1 MRDEPEIVKRLR
13 AEERLGTLHCATQSS
28 YENFDAPKTTFREVP
43 EDNAACEKSIEEM
56 HENKERFQIL
66 VEDISDW
73 IWEIDRDGRYTYASP
88 KVKDLLGYKPEGV
101 IGKTMFDFMP
111 KGEDERMFATFQ
123 ACVEYNN
130 PIIRLENTNLH
141 KDGRRIVLE
150 TSGIPIFDANRNI
163 LGYRGISRD
172 VTDRKKMEVDLRRK
186 NVELERIN
194 RELEDYSYV
203 ISHDLKEPLRS
214 LRVFSNF
221 LLDDQDSKIGG
232 QGKDCLER
240 IQKASTR
247 MSNLID
253 DLLRLSRIG
262 REEVEFIETDLNEL
276 LLEVKDE
283 LTGIIEAKK
292 AGITIDSLPVIICN
306 RTLMGELFKNL
317 ISNGIKF
324 GEEKNPVVAITC
336 DEHDNKYVFRV
347 KDNGIGIEDKYLDE
361 IFGIF
366 KQLNPRDKYGGTGA
380 GLTICKKI
388 VEEHDGKIWAES
400 LGHGK
405 GCTFCFSIPKET

>member
-1 MRDEPEIVKRLR
+1 MKDEPEIVKRLR
-13 AEERLGTLHCATQSS
+13 EEEKLGALHCTTQSS
-28 YENFDAPKTTFREVP
+28 YENFDEPETTVKEAPEY
-43 EDNAACEKSIEEM
+43 NAAHETSIEEA

-73 IWEIDRDGRYTYASP
+73 IWEVDRDGRYTYASP
-88 KVKDLLGYKPEGV
+88 KVKDLLGYKPEEV
-101 IGKTMFDFMP
+101 IGKTIFDFMP
-111 KGEDERMFATFQ
+111 KGEAKRILATFQ

-141 KDGRRIVLE
+141 KDRRRIVLE
-150 TSGIPIFDANRNI
+150 TSGIPIFDTNNNV

-172 VTDRKKMEVDLRRK
+172 VTDRKKMEEDLRRK

-221 LLDDQDSKIGG
+221 LLDDHDSKIGE

-253 DLLRLSRIG
+253 DLLKLSRIG

-283 LTGIIEAKK
+283 LTGIIEGRK
-292 AGITIDSLPVIICN
+292 ADVTTDSLPVIRCN
-306 RTLMGELFKNL
+306 RILMGELFKNL

-324 GEEKNPVVAITC
+324 GEEKNPVVAVTC

-347 KDNGIGIEDKYLDE
+347 KDNGIGIDDKYLDE

-366 KQLNPRDKYGGTGA
+366 KQLNPREKYGGTGA

-400 LGHGK
+400 AGLGN